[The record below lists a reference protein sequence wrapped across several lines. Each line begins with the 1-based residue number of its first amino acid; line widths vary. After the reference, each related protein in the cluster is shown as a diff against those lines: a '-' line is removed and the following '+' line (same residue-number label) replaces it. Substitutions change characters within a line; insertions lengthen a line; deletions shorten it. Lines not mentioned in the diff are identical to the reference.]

1 MQTEVLSVEKQTLVQ
16 GLVRLFVTFS
26 QGGGMG
32 GVNRL

>member
-16 GLVRLFVTFS
+16 GLVLTFS